1 MAELK
6 KHLRRGRRRVDRGH
20 YKKIFNRP
28 FGPIVKTVDLT
39 VQTIDEL
46 NMENNLES
54 WIHQL
59 KNC

>member
-1 MAELK
+1 MKTSKLKDFKNMAFI
-6 KHLRRGRRRVDRGH
+6 H
-20 YKKIFNRP
+20 YKKFFNRP
-28 FGPIVKTVDLT
+28 FGSIIKTVEIT

-54 WIHQL
+54 WSHQL